1 MKKYNR
7 IILVILAFSF
17 SFIGIANN
25 QIPELGENENSLQI
39 EIKSESSLITVQRGF
54 ETSEELYAFDVSEWL
69 ASIDIKDEFCTVS
82 ITVKVRVGVD
92 SNFVEVSATVSD
104 IPCADVAAVA
114 RRTIQQLK
122 AGIK

>member
-1 MKKYNR
+1 MKNIHR
-7 IILVILAFSF
+7 TLLVLLAFSY
-17 SFIGIANN
+17 SFWGYAN
-25 QIPELGENENSLQI
+25 IEMPELGESDYLLQI
-39 EIKSESSLITVQRGF
+39 EIRSESGVFNVEQGF
-54 ETSEELYAFDVSEWL
+54 ETSEELFDFDVSDML
-69 ASIDIKDEFCTVS
+69 TSIKIADEFCTVS

-104 IPCADVAAVA
+104 IPCEDVAAVA